1 MERERLGMSLLLL
14 FLPKTA
20 DSEPGVGDI
29 AAQLEP
35 VSTFA
40 PAAAV
45 STLEPATTVHTF
57 APATTVRTFNA

>member
-1 MERERLGMSLLLL
+1 MSLLLL

-20 DSEPGVGDI
+20 GSAPAVGDI
-29 AAQLEP
+29 AAKLQP

-40 PAAAV
+40 PAASV
-45 STLEPATTVHTF
+45 RTF